1 MYPTQLP
8 YMQTAAPMYSYP
20 ANYCMLPAMYG
31 STLVPQQQKMMFD
44 NGSPTMTSV
53 SNVDVTNRSPV
64 AGTDE
69 LSLVKDRSNSAVT
82 VVSSS
87 DSDNVTSDG
96 ADTTVAAIE
105 DRSGYIEEL
114 SKEKETLNKKDNYH
128 ASRLLDQG
136 NI

>member
-8 YMQTAAPMYSYP
+8 YMQTAPMYSYP

-44 NGSPTMTSV
+44 NGNTMTSV
-53 SNVDVTNRSPV
+53 SSNGDVSNRSPV

-69 LSLVKDRSNSAVT
+69 LSLVKDRTNSSVT

-96 ADTTVAAIE
+96 ADTTALPSSE

-114 SKEKETLNKKDNYH
+114 NKEKEALTKKDNYH